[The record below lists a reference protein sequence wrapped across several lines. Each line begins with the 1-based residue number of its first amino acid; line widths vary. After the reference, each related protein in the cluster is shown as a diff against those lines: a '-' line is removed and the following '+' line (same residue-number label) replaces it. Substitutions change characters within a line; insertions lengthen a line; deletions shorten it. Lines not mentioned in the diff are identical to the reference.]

1 VNERRFFA
9 RVDESP
15 DDLFYQDAR
24 LVEHIDARAIAA
36 VENVYRTWIPPESRV
51 LDLMSSWVSHLPPD
65 IRYASVTGL
74 GMNATELAR
83 NSRLDRRV
91 VHDLNAEPHLP
102 FDDAE
107 FDVALICVSVQYLT
121 HPIEVMRELTRVVR
135 SGGRAIVTFSN
146 RCFPTKAVAIWQ
158 ATDDAGHMRLVEG
171 YLQEAGWNDVRA
183 FAHVGRGD
191 PLYALVAERLGSDL
205 GTPRNVNIVSR

>member
-1 VNERRFFA
+1 MNDRRFFA
-9 RVDESP
+9 RADENP

-51 LDLMSSWVSHLPPD
+51 LDLMSSWVSHLPPE

-83 NSRLDRRV
+83 NSRLDRHV
-91 VHDLNAEPHLP
+91 VHDLNAEPKLP
-102 FDDAE
+102 FDDGA

-121 HPIEVMRELTRVVR
+121 RPIEVMRELARVVR
-135 SGGRAIVTFSN
+135 SGGRTIVTFSN

-158 ATDDAGHMRLVEG
+158 ATDDDAHVRLVEG
-171 YLQEAGWNDVRA
+171 YLREAGWNNART

-191 PLYALVAERLGSDL
+191 PLYAVVAERAL
-205 GTPRNVNIVSR
+205 